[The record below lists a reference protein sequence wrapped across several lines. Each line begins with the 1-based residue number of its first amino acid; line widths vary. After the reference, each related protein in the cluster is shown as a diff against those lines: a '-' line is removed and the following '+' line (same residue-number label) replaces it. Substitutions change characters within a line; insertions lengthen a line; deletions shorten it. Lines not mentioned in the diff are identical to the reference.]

1 MVPVRVADKDMAD
14 RPPGDGA
21 PQCRVVCIVNRARI
35 DQRQRIA
42 ADQITV
48 GAEKGEGAGI
58 VDRDALDIRRNLDG
72 FAIMRR
78 KRTVENEGH
87 GGVRTLCM
95 ALRILRC
102 GVIPNIPFSTHGESR
117 SGG

>member
-1 MVPVRVADKDMAD
+1 MAD
-14 RPPGDGA
+14 RPAGNGT
-21 PQCRVVCIVNRARI
+21 QQRRVMGLVKRTGI
-35 DQRQRIA
+35 DQCQRIA

-48 GAEKGEGAGI
+48 GAEKSEGAGV

-87 GGVRTLCM
+87 GSVRTLCM
-95 ALRILRC
+95 ALRILHS
-102 GVIPNIPFSTHGESR
+102 GVIPNIPVSTR
-117 SGG
+117 